1 MFFSD
6 GLTMRV
12 ILHCDLNNFYASV
25 ECLYNP
31 AIRDK
36 PVAVSGDIEQ
46 RHGIVLAKNYIAKKY
61 GIQTGMA
68 LWQAKQLCRDIVFVP
83 PNYDRYLKY
92 SKMAKEIYCEY
103 TDQVESFGLDECWL
117 DITGSIKKF
126 GSGEDVADK
135 IRETIKFELGVTASI
150 GVSFNKIFAK
160 LGSDYKKPDAT
171 TVITEDNYKDIAW
184 PLPAQDLLYVGPA
197 TKKKL
202 NKLGILKIGDIARA
216 DPDFMRNLLGKN
228 GYILWLF
235 ANGLDPSPV
244 ARISSE
250 PVIKSIG
257 NSTTTPRD
265 LILDDDIRITMY
277 VLCESV
283 AARLR
288 EDHFV
293 CSTVQITIRDN
304 ELFSYTRQGKLSL
317 PSCNAEDIFEKAFY
331 LYKTNHISKK
341 PIRSLGVRACDLS
354 EEKDVQL
361 SFLPE
366 IKRMQAQHNL
376 ESMIDTIR
384 KRYGH
389 HSIQRAI
396 MLKDKELS
404 DLDPKSDHIIHPISF
419 FKN

>member
-1 MFFSD
+1 
-6 GLTMRV
+6 MRV

-31 AIRDK
+31 KIRDK
-36 PVAVSGDIEQ
+36 PVAVAGDIEQ
-46 RHGIVLAKNYIAKKY
+46 RHGIVLAKNYIAKQF
-61 GIQTGMA
+61 GIKTGIA
-68 LWQAKQLCRDIVFVP
+68 LWQARQLCRDIVFVP
-83 PNYDRYLKY
+83 PNYDRYQRY
-92 SKMAKEIYCEY
+92 SRMAKEIYCEY
-103 TDQVESFGLDECWL
+103 TDQVEGFGLDECWL
-117 DITGSIKKF
+117 DVTGSVRRF
-126 GSGEDVADK
+126 GTGKEIADK
-135 IRETIKFELGVTASI
+135 IRETIKFELGVTASV

-171 TVITEDNYKDIAW
+171 TVISEDNYKTIAW

-197 TKKKL
+197 TARKL
-202 NKLGILKIGDIARA
+202 NNLGITKIGDIAKA
-216 DPDFMRNLLGKN
+216 NPDFMRKLLGKN

-244 ARISSE
+244 ARISSN
-250 PVIKSIG
+250 PPIKSVG

-265 LILDDDIRITMY
+265 LISDDEIKIILY
-277 VLCESV
+277 VLSESV

-288 EDHFV
+288 EDNFV
-293 CSTVQITIRDN
+293 CSTVQISIRDN
-304 ELFSYTRQGKLSL
+304 ELFSCTRQGKLFL
-317 PSCNAEDIFEKAFY
+317 PSCNAADIFEKAFH

-341 PIRSLGVRACDLS
+341 PIRSIGVRACELS

-366 IKRMQAQHNL
+366 IKKMQTQHNL
-376 ESMIDTIR
+376 ECVIDDIR
-384 KRYGH
+384 SRYGH

-404 DLDPKSDHIIHPISF
+404 DIDPKSDHTIHPISF
-419 FKN
+419 FRN